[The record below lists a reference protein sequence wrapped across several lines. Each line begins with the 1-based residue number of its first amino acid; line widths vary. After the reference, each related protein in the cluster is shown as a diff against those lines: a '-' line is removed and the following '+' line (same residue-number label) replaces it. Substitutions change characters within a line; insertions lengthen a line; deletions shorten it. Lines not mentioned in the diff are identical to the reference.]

1 MALDKKSE
9 FRKLLVEKAIPREFA
24 NQAAL
29 ILKTNGLGIIQPK
42 FVTVD
47 YRRMAE
53 ETSVNDVDGGS
64 FYAADKKSTFGLPV
78 FDILTFRGVTYTDFE
93 GNEVTTIGTD
103 ANTDTG
109 IPDLNLDIALIE
121 VSNDRNIVMTP
132 VSGRNGTVK
141 EYMSDNDYSINIKGN
156 LINPLAGHHPE
167 VLLKALHSICKAQV
181 QIKVTSS
188 LLYYLDITALVIK
201 KYEFRMVQGFR
212 NVIDFE
218 LNCVSDLDPDI
229 LETQDATT

>member
-1 MALDKKSE
+1 MPLDKKSE

-29 ILKTNGLGIIQPK
+29 IVKTNALGVIQPK
-42 FVTVD
+42 FMSVD
-47 YRRMAE
+47 YRRMIE
-53 ETSVNDVDGGS
+53 ETSVNNVDGGS
-64 FYAADKKSTFGLPV
+64 FYAADKKSIFGLPV
-78 FDILTFRGVTYTDFE
+78 FDVLTFQEVSYTDFE
-93 GNEVTTIGTD
+93 GNEQTATELT
-103 ANTDTG
+103 
-109 IPDLNLDIALIE
+109 LDIALIE

-132 VSGRNGTVK
+132 ISGRNGTVK
-141 EYMSDNDYSINIKGN
+141 EYMSDNDYTINIKGN
-156 LINPLAGHHPE
+156 LINNLANQHPE
-167 VLLKALHSICKAQV
+167 VLLKALHEFCKAQV

-201 KYEFRMVQGFR
+201 KYDFRMVPGFR

>member
-1 MALDKKSE
+1 MALENKGQ
-9 FRKLLVEKAIPREFA
+9 KLLISKAIPLELA

-29 ILKTNGLGIIQPK
+29 ILKTNHLGIITPK
-42 FVTVD
+42 FMSVD

-53 ETSVNDVDGGS
+53 ETSVNNVDGGS
-64 FYAADKKSTFGLPV
+64 FYAADKKSVFGLPV
-78 FDILTFRGVTYTDFE
+78 FDVLTFQEVTYTDFQ
-93 GNEVTTIGTD
+93 GNEQTATEVT
-103 ANTDTG
+103 
-109 IPDLNLDIALIE
+109 LDIALIE

-132 VSGRNGTVK
+132 VTGRNGTVK
-141 EYMSDNDYSINIKGN
+141 EYMSDADYQINIKGN
-156 LINPLAGHHPE
+156 LINNLANQHPE
-167 VLLKALHSICKAQV
+167 VLLKALHEMCKSQV

-201 KYEFRMVQGFR
+201 KFEFRMVPGFR

-218 LNCVSDLDPDI
+218 LQCVSDLDPDI